1 MPKLTKR
8 VVESLAPGDR
18 DYTVWDEALPGFG
31 IRIWPSGKRVYILK
45 YRNQYGRQRKPVLGV
60 HGPMTADQARDK
72 ALSWLGKTGDG
83 ADPSGER
90 QEGRRAPTL
99 PEFAERYLREHA
111 AAKKAP
117 RSLKEDRRLI
127 ENVLLPEFRTRKLAE
142 ITRSEVAQFHHRLR
156 ATPVEANRALSL
168 LSRMFNL
175 AESWGL
181 RPDHT
186 NPCFHVPKYKE
197 KKRQRYLTPAEF
209 SRLGAALNEA
219 EKSGSEL
226 GSAIAAIRLLI
237 FSGARLSEILTLQWD
252 YVNWGQKRLDLP
264 DSKTGAKI
272 IYLNEPALTVLSRIE
287 KVGGNPFVIVGG
299 KAGSY
304 LIDLEKPWQRL
315 RVRAGINDI
324 RLHDLRHSFASVGV
338 SNNLSL
344 PIIGALL
351 GHREAATTARYA
363 HLAAD
368 PIRHAN
374 DRIGAH
380 LIAALNR
387 PARENEFEQQN
398 ETSQRDSLSWETERK
413 TGTANLR
420 FCRIRMAY

>member
-18 DYTVWDEALPGFG
+18 DYTVWDEGLPGFG

-45 YRNQYGRQRKPVLGV
+45 YRNLHGRQRKPVLGV

-83 ADPSGER
+83 GDPSGER

-99 PEFAERYLREHA
+99 AEFAERYLREHA

-117 RSLKEDRRLI
+117 NSLREDRRLI

-142 ITRSEVAQFHHRLR
+142 ITRSDVAQFHHRLR

-175 AESWGL
+175 AEAWGL

-186 NPCFHVPKYKE
+186 NPCFRVPKYTE
-197 KKRQRYLTPAEF
+197 KKRERYLTTAEF
-209 SRLGAALNEA
+209 ARLGAALNEA

-226 GSAIAAIRLLI
+226 PSAIAAIRLLI
-237 FSGARLSEILTLQWD
+237 FSGARLSEILTLKWD
-252 YVNWGQKRLDLP
+252 YVNWEQRRLDLP

-272 IYLNEPALTVLSRIE
+272 IYLNEPALAVLSAVE
-287 KVGGNPFVIVGG
+287 KVEGNPYVIVGG
-299 KAGSY
+299 KEDSH
-304 LIDLEKPWQRL
+304 LIDLEKPWQRI
-315 RVRAGINDI
+315 RVRADINDV

-368 PIRHAN
+368 PVRHAN
-374 DRIGAH
+374 DRIGAQ
-380 LIAALNR
+380 LIAALNQST
-387 PARENEFEQQN
+387 REPEIERQN
-398 ETSQRDSLSWETERK
+398 
-413 TGTANLR
+413 
-420 FCRIRMAY
+420 